1 MNHQYPHK
9 FAVAAALALAAPLLA
24 QTTLPGGVI
33 TAPLPTPMPAQQ
45 TFTTGTVGFTT
56 NQTARLNVFN
66 LNAVAATTG
75 ATTGATTATTTG
87 TTTQPANCT
96 VELAFYEPQ
105 TAATSGSTA
114 VPQSGTLLS
123 SLFVPDFAPGASVSF
138 DLPRSSVTSQTP
150 ARAEIRG
157 VVVVNPSSVPASIS
171 STATN
176 GYCTVFTTLEIFDA
190 SGSTVA
196 FTSDTRPVGMSFFV
210 PVAVGQVR

>member
-1 MNHQYPHK
+1 M
-9 FAVAAALALAAPLLA
+9 
-24 QTTLPGGVI
+24 
-33 TAPLPTPMPAQQ
+33 
-45 TFTTGTVGFTT
+45 VGFTT
-56 NQTARLNVFN
+56 SQTARLNVFN
-66 LNAVAATTG
+66 LNSVP
-75 ATTGATTATTTG
+75 TTTG
-87 TTTQPANCT
+87 TTTGTTTTQPANCT

-176 GYCTVFTTLEIFDA
+176 GYCTVFTNLEIFDA

-196 FTSDTRPVGMSFFV
+196 LTSDTRLAGTSFFV